1 MSLKLAILA
10 SGSGSNAQ
18 AMFDAVDRGA
28 LNADIR
34 LVLCNRPGAKVLD
47 RAATRGVPS
56 LCLDHAAFPDRESFD
71 RAMVDALRQ
80 AGADTV
86 ALAGYMRLLT
96 PAFLAAFP
104 GRVLNIHPALLPAFP
119 GTHGAADACAWGVRL
134 SGCTVH
140 FVSHDMDC
148 GPIIVQACVPV
159 LQEESPDEL
168 QARIHVQ
175 EHRIYPQALQWLAEE
190 RLVLEG
196 RRVRLIPAERP
207 LASSLDQGFIWPP
220 VEQGF

>member
-28 LNADIR
+28 LDADIR

-47 RAATRGVPS
+47 RAAARGVPS
-56 LCLDHAAFPDRESFD
+56 LCLDHTTFPDRAAFD
-71 RAMVDALRQ
+71 RAAADALRK

-104 GRVLNIHPALLPAFP
+104 GRVLNIHPALLPSFP
-119 GTHGAADACAWGVRL
+119 GVHGAADACAWGARL

-140 FVSHDMDC
+140 FVSDEMDC

-159 LQEESPDEL
+159 MQDESPDEL

-196 RRVRLIPAERP
+196 RRIRLVPVDRP
-207 LASSLDQGFIWPP
+207 LAPPPVQGFTWPP
-220 VEQGF
+220 LEQGF